1 MSLRDGCHV
10 CRYDGTG
17 VADGLFWVMN
27 TKIDSEHEVFM
38 RRCLGLAKE
47 ASDAGEVP
55 VGALVVRQGEV
66 IASARN
72 AQIGSCDPTAHAEI
86 IALRAASLALD
97 NYRMPGCVLY
107 TTVEPC
113 LMCAGAALHAR
124 VDCVVYG
131 AEEPRAG
138 AASGRVNYFTEMA
151 HVHKLTLVGGI
162 LEEDCRYLIQQF
174 FKSRR

>member
-1 MSLRDGCHV
+1 
-10 CRYDGTG
+10 
-17 VADGLFWVMN
+17 MN
-27 TKIDSEHEVFM
+27 VQNDHEAFM
-38 RRCLGLAKE
+38 RQCLSLASE

-72 AQIGSCDPTAHAEI
+72 TQIGSCDPTAHAEI
-86 IALRAASLALD
+86 LALRAASVEIA
-97 NYRMPGCVLY
+97 NYRLPGCTLY

-113 LMCAGAALHAR
+113 LMCAGALLHAR

-131 AEEPRAG
+131 TEEPRAG
-138 AASGRVNYFTEMA
+138 AASGRVNYFTEMT
-151 HVHKLTLVGGI
+151 HVHKLTLIGGI